1 MMTQLKAPFWTLAEF
16 VEQSKLNLT
25 RSLNM
30 IEKNEYKFPDEV
42 DDVKVEVVLD
52 GEEVDIEIEDDTP
65 ERDRNI
71 DPLPDN
77 LKEELYQDELTD
89 YSAKVKKKILQ
100 MKKLAQ
106 DERRDKEQAKR
117 EQGEAITLAQ
127 RLIEENKRLKISLN
141 DSENSVLKSVSRN
154 VDMEMDKAKQAYKE
168 AHESGDT
175 DKMLEA
181 QESLTEISIRSDK
194 VKNFKVAPLQADD
207 SPVQIQQP
215 TIQSDP
221 TAVSWKE
228 DNTWFGEDE
237 EMTSLALGLHEKL
250 KKEGVRVS
258 SKEYY
263 KRIDDTMR
271 KRFPENFETDIE
283 EKEEKSKSSTRPSN
297 VVASAS
303 RSTSSKKIRLTQSQ
317 MSIAKKLNITPEQYA
332 QALIKM
338 ES

>member
-1 MMTQLKAPFWTLAEF
+1 
-16 VEQSKLNLT
+16 
-25 RSLNM
+25 M

-65 ERDRNI
+65 EKDRHRE
-71 DPLPDN
+71 PLPDN

-89 YSAKVKKKILQ
+89 YSAKVKNKIKQ
-100 MKKLAQ
+100 MRKLAE
-106 DERRDKEQAKR
+106 DERRDKEQARR
-117 EQGEAITLAQ
+117 EQTEAISYAQ
-127 RLIEENKRLKISLN
+127 KLNEENKRLKISLN

-215 TIQSDP
+215 AIQPDP
-221 TAVSWKE
+221 TAKSWQQE
-228 DNTWFGEDE
+228 NTWFGADD

-250 KKEGVRVS
+250 KKEGVVIS

-263 KRIDDTMR
+263 RRIDDTMR

-283 EKEEKSKSSTRPSN
+283 EKSKNSTRPSN

>member
-1 MMTQLKAPFWTLAEF
+1 
-16 VEQSKLNLT
+16 
-25 RSLNM
+25 M

-52 GEEVDIEIEDDTP
+52 GEDVDIEIEDDTP
-65 ERDRNI
+65 EKDRHRE
-71 DPLPDN
+71 PLPDN

-89 YSAKVKKKILQ
+89 YSAKVKNKIKQ
-100 MKKLAQ
+100 MRKLAE
-106 DERRDKEQAKR
+106 DERRDKEQAIR
-117 EQGEAITLAQ
+117 EQTEAISYAQ
-127 RLIEENKRLKISLN
+127 KLNEENKRLKISLN

-215 TIQSDP
+215 AIQPDP
-221 TAVSWKE
+221 TAKSWQQ
-228 DNTWFGEDE
+228 DNTWFGADD

-250 KKEGVRVS
+250 KKEGVVIS

-263 KRIDDTMR
+263 RRIDDTMR
-271 KRFPENFETDIE
+271 KRFPENFETDI
-283 EKEEKSKSSTRPSN
+283 EEKSKSSTRPSN

>member
-1 MMTQLKAPFWTLAEF
+1 
-16 VEQSKLNLT
+16 
-25 RSLNM
+25 
-30 IEKNEYKFPDEV
+30 
-42 DDVKVEVVLD
+42 
-52 GEEVDIEIEDDTP
+52 
-65 ERDRNI
+65 
-71 DPLPDN
+71 
-77 LKEELYQDELTD
+77 
-89 YSAKVKKKILQ
+89 

-283 EKEEKSKSSTRPSN
+283 EKSKSSTRPSN

>member
-1 MMTQLKAPFWTLAEF
+1 
-16 VEQSKLNLT
+16 
-25 RSLNM
+25 M

-215 TIQSDP
+215 TIQANRS
-221 TAVSWKE
+221 
-228 DNTWFGEDE
+228 
-237 EMTSLALGLHEKL
+237 KL
-250 KKEGVRVS
+250 ERG
-258 SKEYY
+258 
-263 KRIDDTMR
+263 
-271 KRFPENFETDIE
+271 
-283 EKEEKSKSSTRPSN
+283 
-297 VVASAS
+297 
-303 RSTSSKKIRLTQSQ
+303 
-317 MSIAKKLNITPEQYA
+317 QY
-332 QALIKM
+332 M
-338 ES
+338 VWRR